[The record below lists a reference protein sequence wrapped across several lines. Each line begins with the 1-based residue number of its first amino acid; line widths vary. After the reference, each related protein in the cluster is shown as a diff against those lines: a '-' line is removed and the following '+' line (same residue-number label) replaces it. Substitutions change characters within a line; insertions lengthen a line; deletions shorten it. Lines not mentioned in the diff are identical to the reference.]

1 MNSINSRTL
10 PKTELVLDE
19 QLTILEKNI
28 ALLDTAISELKVA
41 MDIAHEKLIWLKEE
55 KNYPLKRL

>member
-41 MDIAHEKLIWLKEE
+41 MDIAHEKLIWLKKE

>member
-41 MDIAHEKLIWLKEE
+41 VDIAHEKLIWLKEE